1 MRQVTASW
9 VNGNI
14 TLKNLLSLR
23 VCVRENIYRRNPV
36 SSGLNC
42 ALLNPIFIVASNT
55 QKFINYT
62 REAFFSNVH
71 AVGAAAIGATT
82 FAIAAGFQLV
92 NIDLMPLLLVA
103 GGAELLWL
111 SAIANNPRFIR
122 SVNAKYQQDIDKFY
136 QAKTL
141 VDYYNNLSYESQSK
155 FDKLQKNIKNIREGF
170 SRLNSS
176 MPDMLANYG
185 KKLAQMELA
194 YVRLLYFKDR
204 FPTFAGDAAKDHTI
218 REIDDLNQELK
229 TATNQRLRQIKEKR
243 LKLLQMRMD
252 NFQKVVENREIM
264 DEQLQTMEEIVEY
277 LKDQPMAINT
287 MQEDA
292 MIDNILFETEQTQ
305 QNLAEIE
312 SIMSS
317 DFMSV
322 SSIDDAGM
330 ERRKE

>member
-1 MRQVTASW
+1 
-9 VNGNI
+9 
-14 TLKNLLSLR
+14 
-23 VCVRENIYRRNPV
+23 
-36 SSGLNC
+36 
-42 ALLNPIFIVASNT
+42 
-55 QKFINYT
+55 
-62 REAFFSNVH
+62 
-71 AVGAAAIGATT
+71 
-82 FAIAAGFQLV
+82 
-92 NIDLMPLLLVA
+92 
-103 GGAELLWL
+103 LLWL

-122 SVNAKYQQDIDKFY
+122 SINAKYQQDIDKFY